1 MKSSSVSLLRK
12 YFHNPAITTDIIVG
26 FPGETEEEFRETVQF
41 VNNGEIFANVLPVE
55 DDEVFGMLR
64 GKGIDGVAFQ
74 NALRDEWQDYAT
86 H

>member
-1 MKSSSVSLLRK
+1 MLIELSQL
-12 YFHNPAITTDIIVG
+12 PQIIQQQILQVKTG
-26 FPGETEEEFRETVQF
+26 ETVQF

-64 GKGIDGVAFQ
+64 GKGIYGVAFQ